1 MSRGE
6 AGDNHQESM
15 LSPEGNVENSKGST
29 EKQRVNERGGEEHE
43 DGKIDVDSDQRLDN
57 IENIKTND
65 DKTPSM
71 PRKNSADNA
80 NGSMKER
87 SVNDQ
92 SAAGDDSNER
102 VVVSSALQDDEEEG
116 RGCCLRLA
124 NGEGCCGRCMMRWPR
139 FWIILLGVVLPLW
152 FLIAL
157 SLWFGYFLAKSEAP
171 NEVLANNDIL
181 AAQSAAAAI
190 AAILSDFVQALPKLC
205 FAFYVLA
212 IDPSGLEDVLDQIL
226 TQAQVDPT
234 SINASVDTLLPELL
248 LNETILLNKTD
259 LYEFMQDCGD
269 KARNITDEIL
279 DRSRGLSDLFATD
292 LTFNWMRCVPW
303 AEGLSGD
310 SDIFLSSNAYP
321 SLRPDAQV
329 GLFYETWLEDQ
340 QRLYQAYLNATSWDI
355 LNGTIPVDANNH
367 TRLIAQ
373 VEAYQESIRDAT
385 GGSACQLNTAAS
397 TWFWFTVT
405 TTVGYG
411 NQAPETTAG
420 RSMVYTLGFA
430 SILAFAGILVAAGH
444 IVSAL
449 FDDAVGRID
458 LKVLTVPWVACL
470 VWGGFYYSWMTLIA
484 LVYVN
489 WNKSRLDVGT
499 LQPCM
504 IRVVIRFIPSFLLFL
519 TLVVK
524 RFRPIEIRLVVQR
537 CLCKSSS
544 CR

>member
-1 MSRGE
+1 LFHITMTSQLQQQLQQQPQLRRRRPREVLAFIGKDVVQHYSYDGE
-6 AGDNHQESM
+6 AWDKQED
-15 LSPEGNVENSKGST
+15 VEM
-29 EKQRVNERGGEEHE
+29 QRHNFRKEQRSRRRQEH
-43 DGKIDVDSDQRLDN
+43 D
-57 IENIKTND
+57 
-65 DKTPSM
+65 
-71 PRKNSADNA
+71 
-80 NGSMKER
+80 
-87 SVNDQ
+87 
-92 SAAGDDSNER
+92 AAQQ
-102 VVVSSALQDDEEEG
+102 ALATQQ
-116 RGCCLRLA
+116 RLA
-124 NGEGCCGRCMMRWPR
+124 NGKGCCGRCMMRWPR
-139 FWIILLGVVLPLW
+139 FWIILLGAVLPLW

-279 DRSRGLSDLFATD
+279 DRSRGLSDLFAID

-504 IRVVIRFIPSFLLFL
+504 IRGVIRFIPSFLLFL
-519 TLVVK
+519 TLVIK